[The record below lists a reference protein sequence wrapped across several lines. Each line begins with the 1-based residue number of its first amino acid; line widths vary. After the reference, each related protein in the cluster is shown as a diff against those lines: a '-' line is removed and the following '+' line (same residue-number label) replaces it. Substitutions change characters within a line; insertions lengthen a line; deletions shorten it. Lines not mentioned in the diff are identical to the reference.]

1 MELRDKVMRKAN
13 LTSCLLA
20 FCLASLAMPLIAQ
33 QAPATPDAVR
43 KELNQPAP
51 AKPAAGANPA
61 PANQAPSAGAAAPK
75 QAQPPKPAP
84 PSTSAIKPAAT
95 APKSASGSVP
105 NSPAG
110 SAASNA
116 TAKPADNSA
125 AKPGSGVTPVS
136 KAAPGTA
143 SSTIKPAAAPS
154 SPAGPA
160 TINSIAKPA
169 DNSAAKTASGVTPG
183 SKAAPATASNTAKSA
198 AHPGSKISSSA
209 AASSTAKSLKLK
221 SATAAKSNVP
231 RSAATPTLKTVAV
244 RESIVRRDPFSPLLG
259 NQGGGGGPSP
269 NLPPGKPG
277 LLISS
282 LRIDGVVSAPSGMIA
297 IVSNAQDRVYFLR
310 EGDRLY
316 DGQVEHITM
325 DGISFHQTG
334 KDPFGNAVEREVA
347 KRLNSTP
354 GEQR

>member
-13 LTSCLLA
+13 LTGCLIA

-33 QAPATPDAVR
+33 QVPVTPDAVR

-51 AKPAAGANPA
+51 AKSAAGANPA
-61 PANQAPSAGAAAPK
+61 PANQAPSARAAAPK
-75 QAQPPKPAP
+75 QAQSPKPAP
-84 PSTSAIKPAAT
+84 PSTSAIK
-95 APKSASGSVP
+95 
-105 NSPAG
+105 
-110 SAASNA
+110 
-116 TAKPADNSA
+116 
-125 AKPGSGVTPVS
+125 
-136 KAAPGTA
+136 
-143 SSTIKPAAAPS
+143 
-154 SPAGPA
+154 
-160 TINSIAKPA
+160 
-169 DNSAAKTASGVTPG
+169 
-183 SKAAPATASNTAKSA
+183 AAPATTSKTAKSA
-198 AHPGSKISSSA
+198 AGPGSKTSSRA
-209 AASSTAKSLKLK
+209 AASSTAKSPKSK

-231 RSAATPTLKTVAV
+231 RSAATPSIKTVAV
-244 RESIVRRDPFSPLLG
+244 RESIVRRDPFAPLLG
-259 NQGGGGGPSP
+259 NQSGGGGGPSP

-347 KRLNSTP
+347 KRLNS
-354 GEQR
+354 

>member
-13 LTSCLLA
+13 LTGCLIA

-105 NSPAG
+105 SSPAG

-116 TAKPADNSA
+116 T
-125 AKPGSGVTPVS
+125 
-136 KAAPGTA
+136 
-143 SSTIKPAAAPS
+143 
-154 SPAGPA
+154 
-160 TINSIAKPA
+160 AKPA

-209 AASSTAKSLKLK
+209 AASSTAKSTKLK
-221 SATAAKSNVP
+221 SATAARSNVP